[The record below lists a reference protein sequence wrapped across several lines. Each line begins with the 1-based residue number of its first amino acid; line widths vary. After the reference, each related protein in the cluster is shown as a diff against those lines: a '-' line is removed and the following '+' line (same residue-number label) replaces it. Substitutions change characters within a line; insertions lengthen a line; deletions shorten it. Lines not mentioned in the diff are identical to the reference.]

1 MTHAALSTRLPS
13 IASERARLQSALLA
27 ALDGAACEG
36 LALRASLAEAAA
48 TPAIRFS
55 TAAGDIEI
63 VPVLGAGGVPMLVA
77 DDGEPDAVASMAAL
91 AALEPVV
98 ATIERQLG
106 IVLRPVAVAHASLAL
121 WLRIESVGRDGR
133 VRDALLLG
141 VAADSGLSPQPLPP
155 RLDERVHALRLRF
168 AFAAAGPQLGSRA
181 LSALAR
187 GDLVLV
193 GGPRL
198 AGSVE
203 AGTQR
208 LPATYEPQTATITIA
223 NQGNSRVTDTDS
235 PTRDDGDLQLALTL
249 RIEGGSVTLGD
260 LARLTAGSVLPLG
273 IEGVTM
279 PVTLEVGGAAVAT
292 GELVAIGEAYGVLIT
307 RRVGAAT

>member
-13 IASERARLQSALLA
+13 IAPEQARLQSALLA

-36 LALRASLAEAAA
+36 HTLRASVAEATA

-91 AALEPVV
+91 AVLEPVV
-98 ATIERQLG
+98 AAIERQLG
-106 IVLRPVAVAHASLAL
+106 LVLRPVAVANASLAL
-121 WLRIESVGRDGR
+121 WLRIESVGSDGQ

-141 VAADSGLSPQPLPP
+141 FAADSDLNPQPLPP
-155 RLDERVHALRLRF
+155 VLDERVHALRLPF
-168 AFAAAGPQLGSRA
+168 AFAAAGPQISGLA
-181 LSALAR
+181 LSALAE

-203 AGTQR
+203 AGRQR
-208 LPATYEPQTATITIA
+208 FPAIYDPHTATITIA

-235 PTRDDGDLQLALTL
+235 QARDADLQLALTL
-249 RIEGGSVTLGD
+249 RIEGGTVSLGD

-307 RRVGAAT
+307 RRVGAAA